1 MPRGFRRRRR
11 RFGDDVIITNI
22 CYRYLSRSGEVG
34 EEDLMKCV
42 MTLRNFASGRASAN
56 EVFVE
61 LSPIMGSANTEMA
74 IRKAIKLLF
83 GR

>member
-1 MPRGFRRRRR
+1 
-11 RFGDDVIITNI
+11 
-22 CYRYLSRSGEVG
+22 
-34 EEDLMKCV
+34 MKCV
-42 MTLRNFASGRASAN
+42 MALRNFASGRASAN